1 MVSKFRF
8 SKISSF
14 VASFLIVLRRSILL
28 ILTPYRTMRKIS
40 LETDKLQ
47 IFWIAFFVVTYFL
60 TVGLVKILTFIVL
73 FVSTILF
80 MLAVGISLKKKIKI
94 SSMLFTFSYG
104 LLPTTIWFYMSLV
117 LLYLLP
123 PPRTQSIQGKVF
135 SVLYVSFS
143 LSLLLW
149 KIILSYLAIRFSL
162 KLGFYSTMIALIFY
176 IGFIAI
182 LSYFGLTLG
191 LSKVPFI

>member
-40 LETDKLQ
+40 IETDKLQ

-123 PPRTQSIQGKVF
+123 PPRTQSLQGKVF

>member
-80 MLAVGISLKKKIKI
+80 MLAVGLSLKKKIKI
-94 SSMLFTFSYG
+94 SSMLLTFSYG

>member
-47 IFWIAFFVVTYFL
+47 IFWIAFFLVTYFL

-80 MLAVGISLKKKIKI
+80 MLAVGLSLKKKIKI
-94 SSMLFTFSYG
+94 SSMLLTFSYG

-123 PPRTQSIQGKVF
+123 PPRTQSLQGKVF

>member
-80 MLAVGISLKKKIKI
+80 MFAVGISLKKKIKI

-123 PPRTQSIQGKVF
+123 PPRTQSLQGKVF

>member
-123 PPRTQSIQGKVF
+123 PPRTQSLQGKVF

>member
-47 IFWIAFFVVTYFL
+47 IFWIAFFVITYFL

-123 PPRTQSIQGKVF
+123 PPRTQSLQGKVF

>member
-47 IFWIAFFVVTYFL
+47 IFWIAFFLVTYFL

-123 PPRTQSIQGKVF
+123 PPRTQSLQGKVF

>member
-1 MVSKFRF
+1 
-8 SKISSF
+8 
-14 VASFLIVLRRSILL
+14 
-28 ILTPYRTMRKIS
+28 MRKIS

-47 IFWIAFFVVTYFL
+47 IFWIAFFLVTYFL

-123 PPRTQSIQGKVF
+123 PPRTQSLQGKVF

>member
-80 MLAVGISLKKKIKI
+80 MLAVGLSLKKKIKI

-123 PPRTQSIQGKVF
+123 PPRTQSLQGKVF

>member
-47 IFWIAFFVVTYFL
+47 IFWIAFFLVTYFL

-94 SSMLFTFSYG
+94 SSMLLTFSYG

-123 PPRTQSIQGKVF
+123 PPRTQSLQGKVF

>member
-14 VASFLIVLRRSILL
+14 VASFLIVLRRSILI

-123 PPRTQSIQGKVF
+123 PPRTQSLQGKVF

>member
-80 MLAVGISLKKKIKI
+80 MLAVGLSLKKKIKI
-94 SSMLFTFSYG
+94 SSMLLTFSYG

-123 PPRTQSIQGKVF
+123 PPRTQSLQGKVF

>member
-1 MVSKFRF
+1 
-8 SKISSF
+8 
-14 VASFLIVLRRSILL
+14 
-28 ILTPYRTMRKIS
+28 
-40 LETDKLQ
+40 
-47 IFWIAFFVVTYFL
+47 
-60 TVGLVKILTFIVL
+60 
-73 FVSTILF
+73 

-123 PPRTQSIQGKVF
+123 PPRTQSLQGKVF